1 MTLINGRVTRHRTY
15 AMISS
20 SFRCSEASP
29 PPEVHFLVSYE
40 DWTMSYWSY
49 KDECKPVDEREAVA
63 KPTASLGVSSSE
75 EGILYPVHTRRLR
88 GVAGRQERAWD
99 HLGTMSEGKEIM
111 KFVSYTHQSLSRDE
125 VKVSHYLHLCRLTF
139 FEFSPTSSGMSSF
152 VMGGTSEVAC
162 AYPRSLISSPRPRI
176 SFFFLLPGNQEL
188 AQSVPGL
195 CGCIRRG
202 IVASL
207 RRSLEGT

>member
-1 MTLINGRVTRHRTY
+1 MTLINGGVTRHRTY

-111 KFVSYTHQSLSRDE
+111 KFVSCIFADSHFLSSHQ
-125 VKVSHYLHLCRLTF
+125 
-139 FEFSPTSSGMSSF
+139 
-152 VMGGTSEVAC
+152 
-162 AYPRSLISSPRPRI
+162 
-176 SFFFLLPGNQEL
+176 
-188 AQSVPGL
+188 
-195 CGCIRRG
+195 
-202 IVASL
+202 L
-207 RRSLEGT
+207 RRECRRLLWGVPVRWHVHTLGP

>member
-63 KPTASLGVSSSE
+63 KPTASLGVSSS
-75 EGILYPVHTRRLR
+75 G
-88 GVAGRQERAWD
+88 D
-99 HLGTMSEGKEIM
+99 S
-111 KFVSYTHQSLSRDE
+111 
-125 VKVSHYLHLCRLTF
+125 
-139 FEFSPTSSGMSSF
+139 
-152 VMGGTSEVAC
+152 
-162 AYPRSLISSPRPRI
+162 ISSSYPKTSRSCRTTRARLGPPRHDERGERNYEIRI
-176 SFFFLLPGNQEL
+176 LHTSIIITGRSKSLALP
-188 AQSVPGL
+188 
-195 CGCIRRG
+195 
-202 IVASL
+202 ASL
-207 RRSLEGT
+207 PTPIF